1 MGDKDW
7 TQVKRKVRNLE
18 FNYMNGKGPGGDE
31 RNESSRGRYRTKVD
45 DVARISTSV
54 YVTNFPESFSAKDLF
69 HSCKQ
74 YGHVVDSFIP
84 TKRSKAGKRFGF
96 VRFINVFSVERLVS
110 NLCSIWNDRLKIQVN
125 IARYQRSSVNVSIPV
140 PKTGADKNIT
150 KDGGNG
156 TFDHKEAG
164 NSYIYVLKRQSQPCN
179 ENDMSGPMMV
189 LDEDCLVSK
198 ELSNVLFGR
207 VKEFASAFRDN
218 VSIGSWFTQVKQ
230 ATMDFTTEERIA
242 WVEDDERDEEE
253 YKDGESKNED
263 NGIGGNVSDE
273 EEVPDTVFET
283 MGDNIG
289 NEVKGGVKSQV
300 VASEDPFNIYSLL
313 NDKKEKEIKNAKSDD
328 SMEYPSGFTPADH
341 NEDNAE
347 NLCKV
352 EHNSLQKKREEA
364 ESFSS
369 GHFKKSEMPRSGG
382 SILNV
387 LEEMVKVGQ
396 LLWEYL
402 TLEIGKWK
410 GEAVVMGDF
419 NEVRCKS
426 DIFGS
431 MFYSHGA
438 DVFNS
443 FIDRAGL
450 VEVPLGG
457 SRFTWCHKSATKM
470 SKLDRFLVSENL
482 FTVSPNINA
491 ITLERYLSD
500 HRPILLCEN
509 QFDYG
514 PIPFRFFHHW
524 WELDGF
530 YIARFKDNLAAVD
543 SIIDSGNGNE
553 EIVERRMGIINDLQ
567 NVDKIKS
574 IEMAQK
580 AKIKWAIEGDENS
593 RFFHGTINK
602 KRSLLNIRGVLVD
615 GRWIEKPV
623 DVKMEFYNHF
633 SERFAKPGN
642 KRDTIQMLFPRK
654 LSLKQQKELENE
666 VSNEEIKKAVWNCG
680 TDKAPGPDG
689 YTFGF
694 YRKFWYLIEGDVC
707 DVVKFFFTHGN
718 IPKGCNS
725 SFIALIPKIPDF
737 KLVKD
742 YRPISLV
749 GSLYKIIAKIMAN
762 RLVDVLGSLVHEVQ
776 SAFIADRQI
785 LDGPMIVNE
794 WCYWIQSCL
803 KSSRRSIIIN
813 GSPTDEFQFFRGL
826 KQGDPLSPFL
836 FILIME
842 SLHLSFEKVVEA
854 GLFNCIQLSSSVQ
867 ISHMFYADDA
877 VFLGQW
883 CDRNISTL
891 SCVLE
896 CFHRVSGLRINMCKS
911 KIMGINVEKDRIIDA
926 ARKLG
931 CLILTHPFSYLGSI
945 MGNPCLD
952 LTLGRR

>member
-242 WVEDDERDEEE
+242 WVEVEEDDERDEEE

-273 EEVPDTVFET
+273 E
-283 MGDNIG
+283 
-289 NEVKGGVKSQV
+289 EVKGGVKSQV

-457 SRFTWCHKSATKM
+457 S
-470 SKLDRFLVSENL
+470 
-482 FTVSPNINA
+482 
-491 ITLERYLSD
+491 
-500 HRPILLCEN
+500 
-509 QFDYG
+509 
-514 PIPFRFFHHW
+514 
-524 WELDGF
+524 
-530 YIARFKDNLAAVD
+530 
-543 SIIDSGNGNE
+543 
-553 EIVERRMGIINDLQ
+553 
-567 NVDKIKS
+567 
-574 IEMAQK
+574 
-580 AKIKWAIEGDENS
+580 
-593 RFFHGTINK
+593 
-602 KRSLLNIRGVLVD
+602 
-615 GRWIEKPV
+615 
-623 DVKMEFYNHF
+623 

-952 LTLGRR
+952 LTLGRRFWKDIWIGGTSLKLRYPRLYALENEKNVSVGRKVEYNSLVSSFRREPRGGVEQEQLC